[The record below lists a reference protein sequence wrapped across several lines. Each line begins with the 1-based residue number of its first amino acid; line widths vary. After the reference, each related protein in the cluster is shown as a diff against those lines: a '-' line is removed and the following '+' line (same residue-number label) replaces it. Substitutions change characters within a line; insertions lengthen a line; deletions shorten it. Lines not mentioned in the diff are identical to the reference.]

1 MTASRHLRDELIAVS
16 RRLHERGWVANHDGN
31 VTVRVGT
38 DRWLATPTAR
48 SKADVDHDNLIE
60 VDARGRR
67 LSGTAKPFS
76 ELSLHLAIYAGR
88 DDVAAVVH
96 AHPPNATAL
105 ACARSR
111 LLERPFIAEAVV
123 SLGNGVPTVPFAMP
137 GKPSA
142 DALAPLVGSF
152 DAVLLENHGALAWGA
167 DLEQAYLRLE
177 LVEHLAR
184 IAVAAQA
191 VGGVKPLPE
200 SAVAPLLAKRA
211 KAGLGAAAARAAAAA
226 GTPVAAPSDRPAGDL
241 RGVIVEEIARALR
254 EP

>member
-1 MTASRHLRDELIAVS
+1 MTATRHLRDQLIAVS
-16 RRLHERGWVANHDGN
+16 LHLHDRGWVDNHDGN
-31 VTVRVGT
+31 VTARVGT

-76 ELSLHLAIYAGR
+76 ELTLHMAVYAGR
-88 DDVAAVVH
+88 DDVAAVIH
-96 AHPPNATAL
+96 AHPPHATAL
-105 ACARSR
+105 ACAQSK

-123 SLGNGVPTVPFAMP
+123 SIGDGVPTVPFAMP

-142 DALAPLVGSF
+142 DALAPLVGRT
-152 DAVLLENHGALAWGA
+152 DAVLLANHGAMAWGA
-167 DLEQAYLRLE
+167 DLGQAYLRLE

-184 IAVAAQA
+184 IAVTAQA

-200 SAVAPLLAKRA
+200 SAIAPLLAKRA
-211 KAGLGAAAARAAAAA
+211 KAGLGAAADRAGEAATA
-226 GTPVAAPSDRPAGDL
+226 TSAPAEPSGDL

-254 EP
+254 ES